1 MSQTEFQLLQE
12 QLKGMT
18 TLMNSQFLGVNERLD
33 KINGKVAHHEEQI
46 NEALVERARN
56 REEQKHVIEGHIL
69 NCPQSTKIEKISKDL
84 EDVNFFIRHPKLFVA
99 GLVLVIILSLATFL
113 ENNPFKVF
121 TPEPAKTEIPK

>member
-69 NCPQSTKIEKISKDL
+69 NCPQSAKLEKITKDL
-84 EDVNFFIRHPKLFVA
+84 EDVNFLMKHPKLFIS
-99 GLVLVIILSLATFL
+99 GLVFIIILTLATFL
-113 ENNPFKVF
+113 ENNPFGIFQK
-121 TPEPAKTEIPK
+121 EPAKTEIPK